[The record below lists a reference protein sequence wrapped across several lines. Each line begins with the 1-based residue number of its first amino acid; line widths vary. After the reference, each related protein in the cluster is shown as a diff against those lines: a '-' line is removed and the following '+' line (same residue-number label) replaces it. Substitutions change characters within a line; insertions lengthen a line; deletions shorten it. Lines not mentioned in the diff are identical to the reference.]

1 MAIRCETYER
11 IATYLDCMDCDLKPK
26 CRNGKV
32 DVVAN
37 DLTSQRV
44 SGRIHPPQ
52 TAQAVRSRVV
62 HNRRETKRLKKGGVK

>member
-37 DLTSQRV
+37 DLTSQRRDFSTRKRKDSPASNRA
-44 SGRIHPPQ
+44 SG
-52 TAQAVRSRVV
+52 
-62 HNRRETKRLKKGGVK
+62 